1 MGKRKMHGDQE
12 YVGEKNVIT
21 SEQQFLGI
29 FLEGSVNMCMDKYR
43 NLSQDKPGKTQNP
56 TKEEFKKD
64 LKTELN
70 CLKDDVRGV
79 DQNKI
84 NSITTLLEKN
94 LDSYVDQL
102 DKHIKKKLDDASEQ
116 GDSKKDYNET
126 LDKVTSEND
135 FMKISNTLR
144 ASDNIMQVSKDTK
157 WKDASNLFKK
167 MGRIG
172 EVLSN
177 FCDKKNEQAK
187 KKNLVKSMGKN
198 IEKAKEKIVENGKIS
213 SPVISAHSH
222 NKQSQKG
229 QSH

>member
-1 MGKRKMHGDQE
+1 
-12 YVGEKNVIT
+12 
-21 SEQQFLGI
+21 
-29 FLEGSVNMCMDKYR
+29 
-43 NLSQDKPGKTQNP
+43 
-56 TKEEFKKD
+56 
-64 LKTELN
+64 
-70 CLKDDVRGV
+70 
-79 DQNKI
+79 I

-102 DKHIKKKLDDASEQ
+102 DKHINKKLNDAFEQ

-144 ASDNIMQVSKDTK
+144 ASDNITQVSKDTK

-187 KKNLVKSMGKN
+187 KKNLVKSMGKTLR
-198 IEKAKEKIVENGKIS
+198 
-213 SPVISAHSH
+213 
-222 NKQSQKG
+222 KQKKKL
-229 QSH
+229 